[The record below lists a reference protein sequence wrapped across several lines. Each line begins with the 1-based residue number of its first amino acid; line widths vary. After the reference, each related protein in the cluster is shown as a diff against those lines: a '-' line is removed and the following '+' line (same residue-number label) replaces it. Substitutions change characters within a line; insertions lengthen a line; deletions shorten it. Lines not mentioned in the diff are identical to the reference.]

1 MGPGMAA
8 TLARGGLAVQTYDIS
23 TDAIERAKGEISS
36 AFEVLDRMPS
46 PAAKVR
52 GEISFYTDLAQ
63 AVSHTD
69 LVIEAVPENAE
80 LKAAVFAE
88 IEQRSPASAILASNT
103 SGIPITKIQE
113 AVRTP
118 ERVVGMHWSNPPHVI
133 PMIEIIAG
141 SHTSSVTVE
150 NLKTLVSDLGLL
162 PVIVKKDVPGFV
174 ENRVLY
180 AIMRECLALVD
191 DGVIDPADLDTCVRW
206 GIGYKLS
213 VIGPLEL
220 LDVAGLDIYE
230 AVGSYLNAD
239 LNNRTT
245 VSETITSRTQKG
257 ELGMKT
263 GKGIYNYTPESI
275 SRLRRQRAAKLVSVR
290 HALEAP

>member
-1 MGPGMAA
+1 MGPGMTA
-8 TLARGGLAVQTYDIS
+8 TLARGGLSVQTYDIS
-23 TDAIERAKGEISS
+23 ADAIERAKREINT
-36 AFEVLDRMPS
+36 AFEVLDRMAG
-46 PAAKVR
+46 PAAEVR
-52 GEISFYTDLAQ
+52 GEISFYTDLAH
-63 AVSHTD
+63 AVSQTD

-80 LKAAVFAE
+80 LKAKIFAE
-88 IEQRSPASAILASNT
+88 IDQRSPASAILASNT
-103 SGIPITKIQE
+103 SGISITKIQE

-141 SHTSSVTVE
+141 SHTSTATVE
-150 NLKTLVSDLGLL
+150 NLKSLVSDLGLL
-162 PVIVKKDVPGFV
+162 PVVVKKDVPGFV

-245 VSETITSRTQKG
+245 VSEMITSRTRKG

-263 GKGIYNYTPESI
+263 GKGIYNYTPESVTK
-275 SRLRRQRAAKLVSVR
+275 LRRERAAKLVAVR
-290 HALEAP
+290 HALEAR

>member
-8 TLARGGLAVQTYDIS
+8 TLARGGLSVQAYDIS
-23 TDAIERAKGEISS
+23 TDAIERAKGEIKS
-36 AFEVLDRMPS
+36 AFEVLDRMAS
-46 PAAKVR
+46 PAADIR
-52 GEISFYTDLAQ
+52 GEITFYSDLAQ

-69 LVIEAVPENAE
+69 LVIEAIPENAE
-80 LKAAVFAE
+80 LKATIFAE
-88 IEQRSPASAILASNT
+88 IDRRSPASAILASNT

-141 SHTSSVTVE
+141 AFTSTGTVE

-162 PVIVKKDVPGFV
+162 PVVVKKDVPGFV

-230 AVGSYLNAD
+230 AVGSYLNGD
-239 LNNRTT
+239 LNNGTT
-245 VSETITSRTQKG
+245 VSETITSRTRKG

-275 SRLRRQRAAKLVSVR
+275 SRLRRERAAKLVSVR
-290 HALEAP
+290 HALEAR

>member
-8 TLARGGLAVQTYDIS
+8 TLARGGLSVQTYDIS
-23 TDAIERAKGEISS
+23 TDAIERAKGEINS
-36 AFEVLDRMPS
+36 AFEVLDRMAS
-46 PAAKVR
+46 PAAEVR
-52 GEISFYTDLAQ
+52 GEISFHTDLSH

-69 LVIEAVPENAE
+69 LVIEAIPENAE
-80 LKAAVFAE
+80 LKAAIFAE
-88 IEQRSPASAILASNT
+88 IDQHSPASAILASNT

-141 SHTSSVTVE
+141 SLTSTVTVE

-162 PVIVKKDVPGFV
+162 PVVVKKDVPGFV

-230 AVGSYLNAD
+230 AVGSYLNAA
-239 LNNRTT
+239 LSNRTT
-245 VSETITSRTQKG
+245 VSETITSRTRKG

-275 SRLRRQRAAKLVSVR
+275 SRLRRERAAKLVSVR
-290 HALEAP
+290 HALEAR